1 LIVVVPHSLSDN
13 DGLLA
18 DDDGL
23 GRWRRSEVV
32 CSATIPLNIAVIIAT
47 RRKKL
52 VVVPIPGVDDL
63 PLIISGD
70 FKVVTTGLV
79 PLGSASDNKLSFLHW
94 FLSPCII
101 DDRSRSR
108 GRFVSFPPDHQF
120 AFLDAGWFLSANF
133 ADRLINLTTDDAC
146 FFDSFSRSFGDE
158 RPSATHRG
166 AAVTVIFLNYI
177 ALHGCVSA
185 ITSSRRNGGAGIVIA
200 IPVYRAHP
208 DLVPEAVGSTVRGR
222 KRRLAV
228 FRCAYKPIL
237 IKEVMLVEQRFVFD
251 LVALEA
257 VSGDRRMEDG
267 YEEGKSWWV

>member
-47 RRKKL
+47 RRKNL

-108 GRFVSFPPDHQF
+108 GRFVSFPPDH
-120 AFLDAGWFLSANF
+120 
-133 ADRLINLTTDDAC
+133 
-146 FFDSFSRSFGDE
+146 
-158 RPSATHRG
+158 
-166 AAVTVIFLNYI
+166 
-177 ALHGCVSA
+177 
-185 ITSSRRNGGAGIVIA
+185 
-200 IPVYRAHP
+200 
-208 DLVPEAVGSTVRGR
+208 
-222 KRRLAV
+222 
-228 FRCAYKPIL
+228 
-237 IKEVMLVEQRFVFD
+237 
-251 LVALEA
+251 
-257 VSGDRRMEDG
+257 
-267 YEEGKSWWV
+267 